1 MLAEIKEMQELLSAG
16 AENVD
21 KNKSGGGNGT
31 APASKA
37 AGKPSAATK
46 PSTTPFCDE
55 AFSRPDVMLKVLQF
69 CSWEQ
74 RVQMM
79 DITRPLHEAMT
90 LSDHHYKWMC
100 ERLAEED
107 MLYVPDEL
115 CGADSWRALF
125 MDLWPKRKMF
135 HEPPPEP
142 VESDAARN
150 IRLFKEGR
158 FEEMSE
164 MTEEEETAVAASAAA
179 EKVVVPDYKFQI
191 QVCARMRPSPPGTT
205 DSSKTTKEDAKAVSM
220 VLPLHQRLKLIM
232 QENKCSASEARKIL
246 WKGQVCTKSHFVSY
260 MSNAHSQSQSRHKPC
275 TANLIL
281 PGAETDAT
289 EQKK

>member
-1 MLAEIKEMQELLSAG
+1 MQELIEAG

-21 KNKSGGGNGT
+21 KNKSGGVQGT
-31 APASKA
+31 APNGNAASKPPA
-37 AGKPSAATK
+37 ASK

-55 AFSRPDVMLKVLQF
+55 TFSRPDVMLKVLQF

-107 MLYVPDEL
+107 KLYVPEEL

-125 MDLWPKRKMF
+125 MDLWPMRKMF
-135 HEPPPEP
+135 HEPPPAP
-142 VESDAARN
+142 VESETARN

-158 FEEMSE
+158 FEEMTE
-164 MTEEEETAVAASAAA
+164 MTEEEEAAVASAAA
-179 EKVVVPDYKFQI
+179 AEKAIVPEHKFQI
-191 QVCARMRPSPPGTT
+191 QVCARMRPAPPGTT

-232 QENKCSASEARKIL
+232 QENGRTASEARKIL
-246 WKGQVCTKSHFVSY
+246 WKGQV
-260 MSNAHSQSQSRHKPC
+260 
-275 TANLIL
+275 
-281 PGAETDAT
+281 
-289 EQKK
+289 